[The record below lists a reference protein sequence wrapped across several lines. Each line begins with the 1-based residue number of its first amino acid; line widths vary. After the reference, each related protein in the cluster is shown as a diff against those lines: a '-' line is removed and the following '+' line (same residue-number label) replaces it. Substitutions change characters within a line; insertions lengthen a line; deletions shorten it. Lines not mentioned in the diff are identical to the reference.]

1 MKLIDG
7 CHSLKLEC
15 ALRDLGFV
23 DIGWKCVA
31 HAGIFFVQ
39 PVGIPND
46 PEGDLLGFN
55 ITVPYAKDYKKIK
68 MLQTARKALDFAQ
81 GIDQIQYSNLKI
93 YMIFLSNP
101 QVWTLSGTWS
111 DRALSASGLTNM
123 ELMMTLDTI
132 LLPLI
137 CVVGIF
143 ALSTKKRKRV

>member
-1 MKLIDG
+1 MQRIIKRLK
-7 CHSLKLEC
+7 CYKQHEKHLTSLKEST
-15 ALRDLGFV
+15 RYSIV
-23 DIGWKCVA
+23 I
-31 HAGIFFVQ
+31 
-39 PVGIPND
+39 
-46 PEGDLLGFN
+46 
-55 ITVPYAKDYKKIK
+55 KK
-68 MLQTARKALDFAQ
+68 
-81 GIDQIQYSNLKI
+81 

-132 LLPLI
+132 LLPVI